1 MICVWV
7 RPLAGLVDVE
17 AFVEEMARQ
26 AAAGTLDAA
35 SAAYRGELIR
45 VYGACVGIF
54 GVKC

>member
-1 MICVWV
+1 VICVWV